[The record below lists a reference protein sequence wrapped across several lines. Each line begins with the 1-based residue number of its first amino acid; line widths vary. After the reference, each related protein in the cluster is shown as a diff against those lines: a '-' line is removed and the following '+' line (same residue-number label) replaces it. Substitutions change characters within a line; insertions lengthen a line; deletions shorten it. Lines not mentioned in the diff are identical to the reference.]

1 MQDQVL
7 RADRSQFIALLN
19 RLGSPKG
26 EHSESIYRIGTTLQ
40 DWSEAV
46 LK

>member
-7 RADRSQFIALLN
+7 RADRSQFIAFLN

-26 EHSESIYRIGTTLQ
+26 EHSESIYRISTTLQ